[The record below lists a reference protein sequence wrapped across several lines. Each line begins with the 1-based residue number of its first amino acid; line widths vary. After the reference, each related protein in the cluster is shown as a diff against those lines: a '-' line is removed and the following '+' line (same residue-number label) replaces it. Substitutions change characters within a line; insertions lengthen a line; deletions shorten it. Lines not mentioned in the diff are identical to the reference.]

1 MFTDFNNREEFFSF
15 FQTEIVSEANAES
28 EPRMEEE
35 VYVEKMLDYLHD
47 SNFIENGI
55 LCRHKGRGLKVDAY
69 DINTTQNAIDIIVA
83 LYKSGEDEIQRI
95 SKTDID
101 RSFKWANTFLE
112 KSRIGA
118 SFYESLE
125 DSNEAR
131 DLAQLIL
138 SNYKNL
144 KNGRIILLTNGTAG
158 PYEGQVKDL
167 GGFKISY
174 QLWDFDRLWR
184 QVSSGMKKEFITV
197 NFKEEGYD
205 PIKCVSAQDGRK
217 VYNTYIS
224 VIPGKLLRDLYDR
237 YGTRLLERNVRAFLQ
252 ARSKVNR
259 GIRDTIIEEP
269 NMFLAYNNG
278 ITVTANNVVLET
290 DENDNKSISSIMDFQ
305 VVNGGQTVASLWHT
319 SVRNKASVQNV
330 KLQMKLTVVNK
341 PEMIDEIAPLISKYS
356 NAQNTVN
363 TADFSA
369 NDPFHRDLESKA
381 LSIYAPDPTGGNKQT
396 IWFYE
401 RARGNYAETR
411 ARERTPARIKA
422 WDRIHPRKQKFD
434 KLVVAKLE
442 NTWLQIPHIVSLGG
456 QKNFSYFTVHVEER
470 IDEKTPIE
478 VDSKYFQDL
487 ISKFIIW
494 KTTERVI
501 NDQKMPGY
509 RANIVTYSLSWI
521 LRNHP
526 KKIDLTKIW
535 KKQSTDESLE
545 SVIDIVTH
553 HVRNVITA
561 TTGNVT
567 EWCKKEELWIKIKKM
582 KIDLDAPINKEV
594 FMQQKDISAKPK
606 EVKIEDFVDLELWI
620 ELASWAEKEK
630 QFSDRDLD
638 FLKNIVKAIK
648 KNGAPS
654 YKQMK
659 VASKILIKAREKG
672 FSK

>member
-1 MFTDFNNREEFFSF
+1 MFTDFRNQDEFFSYL
-15 FQTEIVSEANAES
+15 QTEIISEANVQD

-35 VYVEKMLDYLHD
+35 VFVERMLDYLHD

-69 DINTTQNAIDIIVA
+69 DMNTTENAIDIIVA
-83 LYKSGEDEIQRI
+83 FYKSGEDEVQKI
-95 SKTDID
+95 SKTDLD
-101 RSFKWANTFLE
+101 NTFKRATNFLE
-112 KSRIGA
+112 KSLRGA

-138 SNYKNL
+138 SNFKNL
-144 KNGRIILLTNGTAG
+144 KNARIILITNGMTG
-158 PYEGQVKDL
+158 PFEGKEVDL
-167 GGFKISY
+167 GHIKVAY

-197 NFKEEGYD
+197 DFEEEGYD
-205 PIKCVSAQDGRK
+205 PIKCVDAPDGRK
-217 VYNTYIS
+217 IYTTYIS
-224 VIPGKLLRDLYDR
+224 LIPGKLLRDLYDR
-237 YGTRLLERNVRAFLQ
+237 YGTRILERNVRAFLQ
-252 ARSKVNR
+252 ARSNVNR
-259 GIRDTIIEEP
+259 GIRDTIIEKP

-278 ITVTANNVVLET
+278 ITVTAKRVEMDS
-290 DENDNKSISSIMDFQ
+290 DENDNKSIRVIEDFQ

-381 LSIYAPDPTGGNKQT
+381 SSIYAPDPTGGNKQT

-401 RARGNYAETR
+401 RARGSFGEIR

-422 WDRIHPRKQKFD
+422 WDRMHPRRQKFD

-442 NTWLQIPHIVSLGG
+442 NTWRKIPHIVSLGG
-456 QKNFSYFTVHVEER
+456 QKNFSHFTVYVEEC
-470 IDEKTPIE
+470 IEEKNPIE
-478 VDSKYFQDL
+478 VDSQYFKDL
-487 ISKFIIW
+487 VSKFIIW
-494 KTTERVI
+494 KSTEKVI
-501 NDQKMPGY
+501 NAQKMPGY

-521 LRNHP
+521 LKNHP
-526 KKIDLTKIW
+526 DKIDLSTIW
-535 KKQSTDESLE
+535 KKQSIDESLE
-545 SVIDIVTH
+545 TIIDIVTR

-567 EWCKKEELWIKIKKM
+567 EWCKKEELWTKIRKM
-582 KIDLDAPINKEV
+582 KIDLNAPVEDIE
-594 FMQQKDISAKPK
+594 QQTVEALAKPK
-606 EVKIEDFVDLELWI
+606 DINFEDFTDLELWNN
-620 ELASWAEKEK
+620 LVSWIDEGRKLSIKDRE
-630 QFSDRDLD
+630 FS
-638 FLKNIVKAIK
+638 KNIIKAIK

-654 YKQMK
+654 FPQMK
-659 VASKILIKAREKG
+659 VASKILSSARGKG
-672 FSK
+672 FSQ

>member
-1 MFTDFNNREEFFSF
+1 MFTNFNNREEFFSF
-15 FQTEIVSEANAES
+15 LQTEIVSEANAET

-35 VYVEKMLDYLHD
+35 VYVERMLDFLHE

-55 LCRHKGRGLKVDAY
+55 ICRHKGRGLKVDAY
-69 DINTTQNAIDIIVA
+69 DFNSTQNAIDIIVA

-101 RSFKWANTFLE
+101 RNFKWANTFLE
-112 KSRIGA
+112 KSRVGV

-131 DLAQLIL
+131 DLAQMIL

-144 KNGRIILLTNGTAG
+144 KSARIILLTNGTAG
-158 PYEGQVKDL
+158 PYEGQEKDL
-167 GGFKISY
+167 GDFKISY

-197 NFKEEGYD
+197 DFEEEGYD
-205 PIKCVSAQDGRK
+205 PIKCVSAHDGRM
-217 VYNTYIS
+217 VYSTYIS

-278 ITVTANNVVLET
+278 ITVTANKVEFKI
-290 DENDNKSISSIMDFQ
+290 DENDNKRISVIKDFQ

-319 SVRNKASVQNV
+319 SIRNKASVQNV
-330 KLQMKLTVVNK
+330 NLQMKLTVVNK
-341 PEMIDEIAPLISKYS
+341 PEMIDVIAPLISKYS

-369 NDPFHRDLESKA
+369 NDPFHRFLESKA

-494 KTTERVI
+494 KATERVI
-501 NDQKMPGY
+501 NAQKMPGY

-567 EWCKKEELWIKIKKM
+567 EWCKKEELWTKISKM
-582 KIDLDAPINKEV
+582 KIDLDVPVEDIV
-594 FMQQKDISAKPK
+594 QQQAETSAKPK
-606 EVKIEDFVDLELWI
+606 EINFEDFTDLELWTA
-620 ELASWAEKEK
+620 LVSWIDETGKLSMRDK
-630 QFSDRDLD
+630 DFS
-638 FLKNIVKAIK
+638 KNIIKAIK

-654 YKQMK
+654 FPQMK
-659 VASKILIKAREKG
+659 VSNKILTSAREKG

>member
-1 MFTDFNNREEFFSF
+1 MFTDFNNQEEFFSF
-15 FQTEIVSEANAES
+15 LQTEIVSEANSED

-35 VYVEKMLDYLHD
+35 VYVERMLDYLHE

-55 LCRHKGRGLKVDAY
+55 LCRHKGRGLKIDAY

-83 LYKSGEDEIQRI
+83 LYKSGEDEVQRI

-112 KSRIGA
+112 KSRVGA

-131 DLAQLIL
+131 DLAQMIL

-144 KNGRIILLTNGTAG
+144 KSARIILLTNGTVG
-158 PYEGQVKDL
+158 PYEGQEKKIGD
-167 GGFKISY
+167 FKISY

-197 NFKEEGYD
+197 DFEEEGYD
-205 PIKCVSAQDGRK
+205 PIKCVSAHDGRM
-217 VYNTYIS
+217 VYSTYIS
-224 VIPGKLLRDLYDR
+224 VIPGKLLKDLYDR

-252 ARSKVNR
+252 ARSNVNR
-259 GIRDTIIEEP
+259 GIRDTIIEKP
-269 NMFLAYNNG
+269 NMFLAFNNG
-278 ITVTANNVVLET
+278 ITVTAKKVELVI
-290 DENDNKSISSIMDFQ
+290 DENDNKSISVINDFQ

-319 SVRNKASVQNV
+319 SVKNKASVQNV
-330 KLQMKLTVVNK
+330 NLQMKLTVVNK

-422 WDRIHPRKQKFD
+422 WDRIHPRRQKFD
-434 KLVVAKLE
+434 KLIVAKLE
-442 NTWLQIPHIVSLGG
+442 NTWRKIPHIVSLGG
-456 QKNFSYFTVHVEER
+456 QKNFSHFTVYVEEC
-470 IDEKTPIE
+470 IEEKNPIE
-478 VDSKYFQDL
+478 VDSQYFQNL
-487 ISKFIIW
+487 ISKYIIW
-494 KTTERVI
+494 KSTEKVI
-501 NDQKMPGY
+501 NAQKMPGY

-526 KKIDLTKIW
+526 EKIDLDKIW

-545 SVIDIVTH
+545 IVIDIVTH
-553 HVRNVITA
+553 HVRNIITA

-567 EWCKKEELWIKIKKM
+567 EWCKKEELWTKIKKM
-582 KIDLDAPINKEV
+582 KINLDAPIDKKE
-594 FMQQKDISAKPK
+594 FQQQTNIPAQPK
-606 EVKIEDFVDLELWI
+606 EVNFDDYIDLDLWI
-620 ELASWAEKEK
+620 ALVSWIEKEK
-630 QFSDRDLD
+630 KLPDRDLD
-638 FLKNIVKAIK
+638 FSKNIVKAIK
-648 KNGAPS
+648 GKGAPS
-654 YKQMK
+654 IPQMK
-659 VASKILIKAREKG
+659 VASKILSSAREKG

>member
-1 MFTDFNNREEFFSF
+1 MFTDFRNQDEFFSYL
-15 FQTEIVSEANAES
+15 QTEIISEANVQD

-35 VYVEKMLDYLHD
+35 VFVERMLDYLHD

-69 DINTTQNAIDIIVA
+69 DMNTTENAIDIIVA
-83 LYKSGEDEIQRI
+83 FYKSGEDEVQKI
-95 SKTDID
+95 SKTDLD
-101 RSFKWANTFLE
+101 NTFKRATNFLE
-112 KSRIGA
+112 KSLRGA

-138 SNYKNL
+138 SNFKNL
-144 KNGRIILLTNGTAG
+144 KNARIILITNGMTG
-158 PYEGQVKDL
+158 PFEGKEVDL
-167 GGFKISY
+167 GHIKVAY

-197 NFKEEGYD
+197 DFEEEGYD
-205 PIKCVSAQDGRK
+205 PIKCVDAPDGRK
-217 VYNTYIS
+217 IYTTYIS
-224 VIPGKLLRDLYDR
+224 LIPGKLLRDLYDR
-237 YGTRLLERNVRAFLQ
+237 YGTRILERNVRAFLQ
-252 ARSKVNR
+252 ARSNVNR
-259 GIRDTIIEEP
+259 GIRDTIIEKP

-278 ITVTANNVVLET
+278 ITVTAKRVEMDS
-290 DENDNKSISSIMDFQ
+290 DENDNKSIRVIEDFQ

-381 LSIYAPDPTGGNKQT
+381 SSIYAPDPTGGNKQT

-401 RARGNYAETR
+401 RARGSFGEIR

-422 WDRIHPRKQKFD
+422 WDRMHPRRQKFD

-442 NTWLQIPHIVSLGG
+442 NTWRKIPHIVSLGG
-456 QKNFSYFTVHVEER
+456 QKNFSHFTVYVEEC
-470 IDEKTPIE
+470 IEEKNPIE
-478 VDSKYFQDL
+478 VDSQYFKDL
-487 ISKFIIW
+487 VSKFIIW
-494 KTTERVI
+494 KSTEKVI
-501 NDQKMPGY
+501 NAQKMPGY

-521 LRNHP
+521 LKNHP
-526 KKIDLTKIW
+526 DKIDLSTIW
-535 KKQSTDESLE
+535 KKQSIDESLE
-545 SVIDIVTH
+545 TIIDIVTR

-567 EWCKKEELWIKIKKM
+567 EWCKKEELWTKIRKM
-582 KIDLDAPINKEV
+582 KIDLNAPVEDIEQQTVEV
-594 FMQQKDISAKPK
+594 LAKPK
-606 EVKIEDFVDLELWI
+606 DINFEDFTDLELWNN
-620 ELASWAEKEK
+620 LVSWIDEGRKLSIKDRE
-630 QFSDRDLD
+630 FS
-638 FLKNIVKAIK
+638 KNIIKAIK

-654 YKQMK
+654 FPQMK
-659 VASKILIKAREKG
+659 VASKILSSARGKG
-672 FSK
+672 FSQ

>member
-15 FQTEIVSEANAES
+15 LRTEIESEAKAED
-28 EPRMEEE
+28 EPMMEEE
-35 VYVEKMLDYLHD
+35 VYVERMLDYLHE

-69 DINTTQNAIDIIVA
+69 DINTTENAIDIIVS
-83 LYKSGEDEIQRI
+83 LYKSGEDEVQKI

-101 RSFKWANTFLE
+101 RTFKWATTFLE
-112 KSRIGA
+112 KSLTGA

-138 SNYKNL
+138 SNFKNL
-144 KNGRIILLTNGTAG
+144 KNARIILITNGMTG
-158 PYEGQVKDL
+158 PFEGKEIDL
-167 GGFKISY
+167 GHIKIAY

-197 NFKEEGYD
+197 DFEEEGYE
-205 PIKCVSAQDGRK
+205 PIKCVSAHDGRM
-217 VYNTYIS
+217 VYRTYIS

-278 ITVTANNVVLET
+278 ITVTANKVELKK
-290 DENDNKSISSIMDFQ
+290 DENDNNSISAIKDFQ

-330 KLQMKLTVVNK
+330 NLQMKLTVVNK

-369 NDPFHRDLESKA
+369 NDPFHRVLESKA

-411 ARERTPARIKA
+411 ARERTPGRIKA
-422 WDRIHPRKQKFD
+422 WDRTHPRKQKFD

-470 IDEKTPIE
+470 IEENNEIE
-478 VDSKYFQDL
+478 VDSQYFKNL
-487 ISKFIIW
+487 VSKFIIW
-494 KTTERVI
+494 KATERVI
-501 NDQKMPGY
+501 NAQKMPGY

-521 LRNHP
+521 LKNHP
-526 KKIDLTKIW
+526 EKMDLSIIW
-535 KKQSTDESLE
+535 EKQSIDDSLRTI
-545 SVIDIVTH
+545 IDIVTR
-553 HVRNVITA
+553 HVRNVIIA

-567 EWCKKEELWIKIKKM
+567 EWCKKEELWTKISKM
-582 KIDLDAPINKEV
+582 KIDLDAPIEDIV
-594 FMQQKDISAKPK
+594 QQQAETTLKPK
-606 EVKIEDFVDLELWI
+606 EINFEDFTDLELWTV
-620 ELASWAEKEK
+620 LVSWIDETGKLSVRDK
-630 QFSDRDLD
+630 DFS
-638 FLKNIVKAIK
+638 KNIIKAIK

-654 YKQMK
+654 FPQMK
-659 VASKILIKAREKG
+659 VASKILSSARQKG